1 MYLLTEWEDRTGKY
15 LAPCVMNEYQIFS
28 RATRPNLVNR
38 HFSFGN

>member
-1 MYLLTEWEDRTGKY
+1 MYLLTEWEGRTGKY